1 MINHRSSFFQGSI
14 PDGAR
19 LRQIGYTLLVLG
31 ITRWVIRRV
40 NGWETYPGGKI
51 KQEKKIEKSPG
62 ERPT

>member
-1 MINHRSSFFQGSI
+1 MPTSELTAFQGSI

-31 ITRWVIRRV
+31 IARWVIHRV